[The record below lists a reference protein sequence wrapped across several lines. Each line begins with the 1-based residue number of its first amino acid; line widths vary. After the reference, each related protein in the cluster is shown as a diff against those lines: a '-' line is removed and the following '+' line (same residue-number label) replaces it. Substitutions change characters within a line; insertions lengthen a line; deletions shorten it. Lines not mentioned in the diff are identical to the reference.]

1 MITTKIKRNNT
12 EEGCENEDSPSETLS
27 KEIRQLDFRAQAAEE
42 IRSAR
47 EINRIELME
56 LAEKRNDVREKRKI
70 EEAETL
76 YIDRDTSYQ
85 TSSTGSVNSLD
96 WVDGLSYVDPF
107 SASRDMLHDIK
118 LEPNSMSA
126 DIAALKH
133 ATDDLARAITAYD
146 VQWIQIIFISPA
158 DTHFLHAT

>member
-96 WVDGLSYVDPF
+96 WVDGLS
-107 SASRDMLHDIK
+107 
-118 LEPNSMSA
+118 
-126 DIAALKH
+126 
-133 ATDDLARAITAYD
+133 
-146 VQWIQIIFISPA
+146 
-158 DTHFLHAT
+158 